1 MAASFSLLTFSFV
14 SLRYMVI
21 DLQFRSEYQE
31 IKKYKLYIKTMRMLT
46 WLLTAYLVTYSAL
59 FVGSYGSPL
68 RYQWRGCLV

>member
-31 IKKYKLYIKTMRMLT
+31 IKKHKLYIKTMRMLT
-46 WLLTAYLVTYSAL
+46 
-59 FVGSYGSPL
+59 
-68 RYQWRGCLV
+68 